1 MKHYKLFLC
10 ICVVLYAN
18 FTFGQNAEFVN
29 EDIGFERNESISHW
43 KLYYDNNSKYDYNN
57 TDKIQWKEYGI
68 SNNSSVTFTLLSEA
82 SVNDKTIKPKYG
94 SHFFQLGNNQI
105 YNYQQKMSYTF
116 IYSNDTKILEYSYF
130 LVMQDPG
137 DNHEPPKNGE
147 EYSERP
153 YFKAYAEV
161 NSNIYSC
168 SEISFYA
175 DTLKFLN
182 FLTGENG
189 LMYSK
194 DWESRIVDFSRI
206 ENIKEGDSIT
216 ISFITSDCLQ
226 GGHYGYAY
234 IDAEFVNTAFSID
247 DSNKSDKIC
256 LNDTVEFS
264 YPGAG
269 TFKGEQYKW
278 YVNDYLQ
285 SEDSIMMYYFIKPG
299 KYTIKLDINVGNDTT
314 NECAVHQNITQDVE
328 VVNCFETECNNCF
341 ETECNDCPSRFAPK
355 PGEKYLVS
363 GWVSAPNQMEGGS
376 ETTSFENVYI
386 EIRFDDNVVKCMP
399 AGNII
404 DGWQR
409 ISQVIE
415 IPASATIMTIA
426 LKNDNSNEE
435 VYFDDIRFHPFNAS
449 MKSYV
454 YDPETLR
461 LSAEL
466 DDENYATFYDYD
478 EEGALVRVRKETERG
493 VMTIQEARQ
502 SSVKIDTK

>member
-1 MKHYKLFLC
+1 MKHDKLFLC
-10 ICVVLYAN
+10 ICVALYAN
-18 FTFGQNAEFVN
+18 FTFGKNTEFVN
-29 EDIGFERNESISHW
+29 EDIGFEINESISQW
-43 KLYYDNNSKYDYNN
+43 KLYTAHSQVYDYNN
-57 TDKIQWKEYGI
+57 TDKISWVEY
-68 SNNSSVTFTLLSEA
+68 NNNDNVRVTFARLSEA
-82 SVNDKTIKPKYG
+82 TENGKTIKPKYG
-94 SHFFQLGNNQI
+94 SSFFQLGNSYTNF
-105 YNYQQKMSYTF
+105 YQQKILYTF

-130 LVMQDPG
+130 MVMQDPG
-137 DNHEPPKNGE
+137 KNHDKANK
-147 EYSERP
+147 SERP

-328 VVNCFETECNNCF
+328 VVNCFETECN
-341 ETECNDCPSRFAPK
+341 DCPSRFAPK

>member
-1 MKHYKLFLC
+1 MKCYKFLMC
-10 ICVVLYAN
+10 ILVSLYTN
-18 FTFGQNAEFVN
+18 FTYGQNSN
-29 EDIGFERNESISHW
+29 DINSNIGFEKEESLLQW
-43 KLYYDNNSKYDYNN
+43 NLYYANYYNKDYNN
-57 TDKIQWKEYGI
+57 TNQITWNKLNADNC
-68 SNNSSVTFTLLSEA
+68 NNSNFYSFIRCSSAEI
-82 SVNDKTIKPKYG
+82 NDTKIFPKYG
-94 SHFFQLGNNQI
+94 SYFLQLGNDAKR
-105 YNYQQKMSYTF
+105 NYQQKISYTF
-116 IYSNDTKILEYSYF
+116 KYSEDTKILEYSYF
-130 LVMQDPG
+130 MVMQDPG
-137 DNHEPPKNGE
+137 TGHEPPSNNKD
-147 EYSERP
+147 YSERP

-234 IDAEFVNTAFSID
+234 VDAEFVNTTLSING
-247 DSNKSDKIC
+247 SNESDKIC

-299 KYTIKLDINVGNDTT
+299 KYTIKLDITIENDNINTT
-314 NECAVHQNITQDVE
+314 NECNIKQSITQE
-328 VVNCFETECNNCF
+328 IMVVQYHET
-341 ETECNDCPSRFAPK
+341 CPSRFAPK

-502 SSVKIDTK
+502 SSVKIDSK